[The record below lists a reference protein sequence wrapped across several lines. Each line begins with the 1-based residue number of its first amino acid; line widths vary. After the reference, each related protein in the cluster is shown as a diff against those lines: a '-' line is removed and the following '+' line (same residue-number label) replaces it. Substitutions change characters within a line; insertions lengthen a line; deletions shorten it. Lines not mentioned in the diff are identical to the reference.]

1 LQLGAISGEPLETN
15 METGACFGESAAIG
29 KGRPLALDIREGD
42 WTAYR
47 QSISDARNQNA
58 VFLENYGGIL
68 GYRRKCALAYLG
80 RRAQLHGGVCSRTQ
94 PRILTDAFVADMG
107 ERNRSERFR
116 RYPWLEKLLNLLAE
130 IERVQDEIGTS
141 ANIISLVP
149 VSKSE

>member
-1 LQLGAISGEPLETN
+1 LGAISDEPLEAN
-15 METGACFGESAAIG
+15 MKTEACSDELAANG
-29 KGRPLALDIREGD
+29 KLKQMTLDIREGD

-47 QSISDARNQNA
+47 QCTSDALYQNA

-68 GYRRKCALAYLG
+68 GYRRQCALAYLG

-94 PRILTDAFVADMG
+94 PRVLTLAFVADMG
-107 ERNRSERFR
+107 ARNRAERFR

-130 IERVQDEIGTS
+130 IDRVQEEISTT
-141 ANIISLVP
+141 ANVISLVP